1 MRYGN
6 VAGSR
11 GSVIPFFD
19 SILKNGGTEL
29 PITDYR
35 MTRFWISLQQGV
47 ELVIKALE
55 EAKAVQG
62 NAEAA
67 QEDLQRALD
76 TLKGAKAG
84 LQKRGEPEP
93 VNKDQL
99 LELIRKCGTL
109 NQDGYTKNSWETFT
123 KALAAAKAAAE
134 NETATQEEVQKA
146 VANLSDALD
155 QLKERQD
162 LWAYDIADITYTGDA
177 VRPEVTVY
185 SGKTLLKQDKD
196 YTVSYKDNTKPGA
209 NAKVIIKGKGNYKGT
224 VTTTFKVSR
233 QQLENLT
240 VTASDVIEKNAKKY
254 QKTKLSVMD
263 LDGKALKK
271 GTDYDIISYTLADD
285 TKIESTP
292 TTGTTVK
299 AVVRGKGSYEGETA
313 AFFRII
319 ADDRNL
325 SKAKITVT
333 PQQYTGEAIKP
344 EAADIKVTIKV
355 NGQIRTL
362 KKQ

>member
-1 MRYGN
+1 MRGYTGTVRKTFKIAAFDIKEN
-6 VAGSR
+6 ANGKFQYASNITAPYSKNGSR
-11 GSVIPFFD
+11 
-19 SILKNGGTEL
+19 L
-29 PITDYR
+29 TDVD
-35 MTRFWISLQQGV
+35 L
-47 ELVIKALE
+47 
-55 EAKAVQG
+55 
-62 NAEAA
+62 NA
-67 QEDLQRALD
+67 
-76 TLKGAKAG
+76 
-84 LQKRGEPEP
+84 
-93 VNKDQL
+93 
-99 LELIRKCGTL
+99 
-109 NQDGYTKNSWETFT
+109 
-123 KALAAAKAAAE
+123 
-134 NETATQEEVQKA
+134 
-146 VANLSDALD
+146 
-155 QLKERQD
+155 
-162 LWAYDIADITYTGDA
+162 
-177 VRPEVTVY
+177 VY
-185 SGKTLLKQDKD
+185 SGTRLIQGTD
-196 YTVSYKDNTKPGA
+196 YTLSYKNNRKVGA
-209 NAKVIIKGKGNYKGT
+209 TASVVIKGKGNYKGT

-271 GTDYDIISYTLADD
+271 GTDYDIVSYTLADD

-362 KKQ
+362 KNSEYEIVGYTNNVKKGTAKITIHGLGEYGGTKTGTFKITARKMKW